1 MDKLIKEIDKMIREE
16 LRDFRACE
24 DRDYKVGRLSG
35 MEAVRELAEGMRC
48 EK

>member
-16 LRDFRACE
+16 LKDFRACE

-35 MEAVRELAEGMRC
+35 MEAVRELAEDLKDVR
-48 EK
+48 

>member
-16 LRDFRACE
+16 LKDFRACE
-24 DRDYKVGRLSG
+24 DRDYRVGRLSG